1 MRRALICIAILAS
14 VLPAKAATITVQT
27 IHGGDPVVLVDG
39 HFEEN
44 DFVEFYAKTSDL
56 DNALVVFRGDGG
68 DGGAAI
74 DMGRT
79 IKARGSPRP

>member
-1 MRRALICIAILAS
+1 MRALICTAMLAMS
-14 VLPAKAATITVQT
+14 LPAAAATITVHT
-27 IHGGDPVVLVDG
+27 IEGGDPVVLVDG
-39 HFEEN
+39 YFQEN
-44 DFVEFYAKTSDL
+44 DFIEFYAKTRVL